1 MLTLEQRGLL
11 LTAIFAHAS
20 SAELPEMDAATKMA
34 YAFISAQMARDA
46 QKWEDTRK
54 KRQAAAKERW
64 EKEPSQDA
72 TDHAN
77 NANASF
83 AEPCNANDATD
94 AVYVNGNVDV
104 YVDVI
109 NTPKKKNPKK
119 KPEPEFDTS
128 AVIAEAVIS
137 PALTTGI
144 EEWLAYKAERGDRYK
159 ERGLKNL
166 LVVAKDKA
174 AQFGDAA
181 VVERIRID
189 IAANYQGI
197 VWDKVGNG
205 QPRAPASP
213 TPSRKVF
220 RANEYMGGTT

>member
-11 LTAIFAHAS
+11 FTAIFAHAS
-20 SAELPEMDAATKMA
+20 GVELPEMDAATKMA
-34 YAFISAQMARDA
+34 FAFISAQMARDA

-64 EKEPSQDA
+64 EKEPSDT

-104 YVDVI
+104 YVDV
-109 NTPKKKNPKK
+109 NTPRKKNPKK
-119 KPEPEFDTS
+119 KPETKFNAS
-128 AVIAEAVIS
+128 AAITEAGLS

-159 ERGLKNL
+159 ELGLKNL

-181 VVERIRID
+181 VIERIRID

-205 QPRAPASP
+205 PRAPTSP
-213 TPSRKVF
+213 TPPRKVF